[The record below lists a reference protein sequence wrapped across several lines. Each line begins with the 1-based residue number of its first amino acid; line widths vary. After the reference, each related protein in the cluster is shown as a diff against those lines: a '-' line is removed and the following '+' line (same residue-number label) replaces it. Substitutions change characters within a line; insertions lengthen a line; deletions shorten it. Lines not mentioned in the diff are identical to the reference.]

1 MYALGI
7 RNMYCKIKLQS
18 QEYPS
23 LAFTSFIIVI
33 ILMLLLLFSYSL
45 SHRAFAASPAFDE
58 VLISDQ
64 ELKNLKSH
72 WAHYAALPHLL
83 DI

>member
-7 RNMYCKIKLQS
+7 RNMHCNIKLQS

-33 ILMLLLLFSYSL
+33 ILMLLLFSYSL

>member
-1 MYALGI
+1 
-7 RNMYCKIKLQS
+7 
-18 QEYPS
+18 
-23 LAFTSFIIVI
+23 
-33 ILMLLLLFSYSL
+33 MLLLLFSYSL

-64 ELKNLKSH
+64 ELKNLKNH